1 MPAMILYNTTSNPK
15 ALNKDLTN
23 SITIETIHPYEPVSD
38 LEGYVIVNYNSNYE
52 NMNYAAYD
60 NDFYFITDREKMIGG
75 KMKLYLRM
83 DVLMSFSTDIVNCP
97 IVVLRSEVASKHNAY
112 IQDGLRVT
120 YADREVDTFNI
131 GDLTSM
137 DTNSLILVTVG

>member
-1 MPAMILYNTTSNPK
+1 MPAMILYNTISNPK

-23 SITIETIHPYEPVSD
+23 IIQIETIKPYEPVSD
-38 LEGYVIVNYNSNYE
+38 LEGYVIIDYNSDYE

-83 DVLMSFSTDIVNCP
+83 DVLMSFKTGIVNCP
-97 IVVLRSEVASKHNAY
+97 IVVLRSEVTSKHNAY

-120 YADREVDTFNI
+120 YADREMDTFAI
-131 GDLTSM
+131 GDLIKD
-137 DTNSLILVTVG
+137 DTNSFILVTVG

>member
-1 MPAMILYNTTSNPK
+1 MPAMILYNTISNPK
-15 ALNKDLTN
+15 SLTKDLTN
-23 SITIETIHPYEPVSD
+23 SITIETINPYEPVSD
-38 LEGYVIVNYNSNYE
+38 LEGYVIVNYNSAYE

-60 NDFYFITDREKMIGG
+60 NDFYFIVDREKMIGG

-97 IVVLRSEVASKHNAY
+97 IVVLRSEVTSKHNAY

-120 YADREVDTFNI
+120 YADRKVVTYPI
-131 GDLTSM
+131 GDLTAQDEYSY
-137 DTNSLILVTVG
+137 ILVTVG

>member
-23 SITIETIHPYEPVSD
+23 SIQIETIKPYEPVSD
-38 LEGYVIVNYNSNYE
+38 LEGYVIVDYNSAYE

-60 NDFYFITDREKMIGG
+60 NDYYFITDREKIIGG

-83 DVLMSFSTDIVNCP
+83 DVLMSFRNDIVNCP
-97 IVVLRSEVASKHNAY
+97 IVALRSEIASKHNAY

-120 YADREVDTFNI
+120 YANREMDTFAI
-131 GDLTSM
+131 GDLTKD
-137 DTNSLILVTVG
+137 DTNSFILVTVG

>member
-23 SITIETIHPYEPVSD
+23 GTNIETIHPYEPVSD
-38 LEGYVIVNYNSNYE
+38 LEGYVIVNYNSTYE
-52 NMNYAAYD
+52 DMNYAAYD
-60 NDFYFITDREKMIGG
+60 NDFYFIVDREKMIGG

-83 DVLMSFSTDIVNCP
+83 DVLMSFSTGIVNCP
-97 IVVLRSEVASKHNAY
+97 IVVLRSEVTSKHNAY

-120 YADREVDTFNI
+120 YADREMDTFAI
-131 GDLTSM
+131 GDLTTQDPDSYI
-137 DTNSLILVTVG
+137 LITVG

>member
-23 SITIETIHPYEPVSD
+23 GTNIETIKPYEPVSD
-38 LEGYVIVNYNSNYE
+38 LEGYVIVNYNSAYE

-83 DVLMSFSTDIVNCP
+83 DVLRSFKDNIVNCDC
-97 IVVLRSEVASKHNAY
+97 VLDRATDNYNAY
-112 IQDGLRVT
+112 IVDELRPVGQT
-120 YADREVDTFNI
+120 MVSNKRLGGFTWDANM
-131 GDLTSM
+131 L
-137 DTNSLILVTVG
+137 LITVG